1 MGAFTGPRDWG
12 RLLTAMITPFDQNLE
27 VDYGMARRVA
37 AHLVDEQKND
47 GLVVAGTTGESPTI
61 SDDEKLKMLDT
72 VLDEVGDR
80 ASVVF
85 GAGTNDTRHSI
96 ELALAAQERGAHGI
110 MAVNPY
116 YNKPGQRGLAAHFSA
131 IAEAIDLP
139 LMIYN
144 IQPRSAI
151 NLETDTLMD
160 LAKIDNVCA
169 VKEASGNLGQIGE
182 VARRMPEGF
191 RLYSGDDALT
201 LPIMALGGFGLVS
214 VAAHVAGASF
224 HAIVHGYGSDP
235 ATALREHRRIVP
247 VVSALFSAPSP
258 SPVKYALS
266 LRGFDVNRVRLP
278 IVTLDDKEQSVVR
291 EALDLYDA

>member
-1 MGAFTGPRDWG
+1 MS
-12 RLLTAMITPFDQNLE
+12 
-27 VDYGMARRVA
+27 
-37 AHLVDEQKND
+37 DE
-47 GLVVAGTTGESPTI
+47 
-61 SDDEKLKMLDT
+61 EKLKVLET
-72 VLDEVGDR
+72 VLDEVGER

-85 GAGTNDTRHSI
+85 GAGSNNTKHSV
-96 ELALAAQERGAHGI
+96 EMALAGQERGAHGI

-160 LAKIDNVCA
+160 LAQIPNVVA

-201 LPIMALGGFGLVS
+201 LPIMALGGYGLVS
-214 VAAHVAGASF
+214 VAAHVAGPSF
-224 HAIVHGYGSDP
+224 HTIVHRYGSDP
-235 ATALREHRRIVP
+235 AAALREHRRIVP
-247 VVSALFSAPSP
+247 VVEAMFSAASP
-258 SPVKYALS
+258 TPVKYALS
-266 LRGFDVNRVRLP
+266 LRGMDVNSVRLP
-278 IVTLDDKEQSVVR
+278 LVVLNDQEQAVIDK
-291 EALDLYDA
+291 ALNAYQA

>member
-1 MGAFTGPRDWG
+1 M
-12 RLLTAMITPFDQNLE
+12 TAMITPFDKNLE
-27 VDYGMARRVA
+27 VDYDMVRRVA
-37 AHLVDEQKND
+37 TYLVDEQKND
-47 GLVVAGTTGESPTI
+47 GLVVAGTTGESPTVT
-61 SDDEKLKMLDT
+61 DEEKLKVLET

-85 GAGTNDTRHSI
+85 GAGSNNTKHSI
-96 ELALAAQERGAHGI
+96 EMAVAGQEKGAHGI

-151 NLETDTLMD
+151 NLDTDTLMD
-160 LAKIDNVCA
+160 LAQIPNVVA

-201 LPIMALGGFGLVS
+201 LPIMALGGYGLVS
-214 VAAHVAGASF
+214 VAAHVAGPSF
-224 HAIVHGYGSDP
+224 HTIVHGYGSDP
-235 ATALREHRRIVP
+235 GAALREHRRIVP
-247 VVSALFSAPSP
+247 VVEAMFSAASP
-258 SPVKYALS
+258 TPVKYALS
-266 LRGFDVNRVRLP
+266 LRGMDVNTVRLP
-278 IVTLDDKEQSVVR
+278 LVVLNDQEQAVIR
-291 EALDLYDA
+291 KALDAYQS